1 MGIGNVKGSSEYFGT
16 FKGSCVNDR
25 KCMENVKSNSCSQ
38 MITQHYVLNNE
49 QEPEECDATK
59 ADSSN
64 TVGFII
70 KRKQSLVKLTTK
82 KR

>member
-1 MGIGNVKGSSEYFGT
+1 
-16 FKGSCVNDR
+16 
-25 KCMENVKSNSCSQ
+25 